1 MIWLLFLLVPGILA
15 FPGKAWAASKV
26 TFEPSSVSV
35 NNGSTFEANIK
46 IDTGTEVAANA
57 FIVVSF
63 DTSKLEYVSD
73 ADVVPSGGSKLTSTG
88 YLYSHDVTDIGNGKL
103 VIKVASTASTQY
115 DQTPIVGTVSKVTFR
130 AKTTG
135 SASLSFVCTAG
146 VLSGDTSIVKISGS
160 GATSSNVD
168 LIDCASNNT
177 LAVTMNSGSSSSS
190 STPTPTPVLQA
201 TPTSSTLPKTGVMD
215 YSYGLII
222 AAMVVL
228 IGAGLAW
235 RL

>member
-1 MIWLLFLLVPGILA
+1 MIWLLFLLVPAILA
-15 FPGKAWAASKV
+15 FPGKALAVSKV
-26 TFEPSSVSV
+26 TFEPATVSV
-35 NNGSTFEANIK
+35 ANGQNFEANIK
-46 IDTGTEVAANA
+46 IDTGTEVAASA

-63 DTSKLEYVSD
+63 DTSKLEYVSAID
-73 ADVVPSGGSKLTSTG
+73 AVPTGGSKLIQTG
-88 YLYSHDVTDIGNGKL
+88 YLYSTDTTEIGSGKL
-103 VIKVASTASTQY
+103 IVKVASTASTQY
-115 DQTPIVGTVSKVTFR
+115 DQTAIVGIVSKVTFK

-135 SASLSFVCTAG
+135 SATLSFVCTAG

-168 LIDCASNNT
+168 LIDCSSNNS
-177 LAVTMNSGSSSSS
+177 LAVAMGTGSSSS
-190 STPTPTPVLQA
+190 STPTPTSALQA
-201 TPTSSTLPKTGVMD
+201 TPTSSTLPQTGVMD

-222 AAMVVL
+222 VAMVVL